1 MKPEKLLPCLSAVAL
16 AVCLSFGGTACMV
29 TGMNLQVNLFLL
41 FLGCLVGA
49 ITVAV
54 CLNIKWG
61 GRILAI
67 AAALIAMLM
76 ILIPGARESVVAL
89 LNKIISFYHRA
100 YGVPIPEWMD
110 GVTSEFLPLPLLLFG
125 GLVSLLAVWTVL
137 RSRDIAP
144 AITLSL
150 IPLFACLVV
159 TDTVPAVLPILILLF
174 GIVLLIMTQ
183 PVRQRNAAQGD
194 KLTAILTVPVAA
206 VLGLLLLA
214 IPQDGYSAD
223 VHMDRLDAV
232 MDWIA
237 SKIPFVAWTSD
248 GKPVISFGGNISDE
262 IDLGGLGHRDQSS
275 AAVLEITA
283 DYSGTVYLR
292 GMDYDKY
299 TMTGWNSSED
309 RTESNFAPPLQ
320 WTQTDGTLTVRAL
333 SRRGQRYVPYYP
345 MDGITFEDGALDNS
359 PRLKEYSY
367 RTRSLASDWASIW
380 HWSHTG
386 FGAGTTDSRYLK
398 LPDST
403 RKKAEL
409 FLTQVGFN
417 SADDAL
423 TVAQAIGS
431 FVRYSAS
438 YDLETDR
445 MPSSYSDFAMWFLEE
460 SDTGYCVHFA
470 SAATVLLRAAG
481 IPARYVEGYAV
492 DVSAGQTVLVRE
504 LHAHAWVEYYLE
516 EVGWVI
522 LDPTP
527 AAGEVPPTTNPPE
540 TTAPP
545 VTEPP
550 VTEPPV
556 TEPPVTE
563 PPVTEPPVTEPP
575 VTEPPVTEPPV
586 TDPSTPPSTD
596 PSIIPTNPSTGETIP
611 IGPSHPGTT
620 PGTSSGTTGPVQTMS
635 SGGSKPKS
643 DPMPDWFLGI
653 LLTLLAL
660 GLAVL
665 AVVAQWALRR
675 RRKIQL
681 MYYMGSSNEQAI
693 IRYQESARMAKF
705 LATAVPDELLALA
718 EKARYSRHRLSD
730 EELDPLDEYL
740 RHSVRALRRLPFHKK
755 LIAKLIYAFY

>member
-16 AVCLSFGGTACMV
+16 ALCLSFGGTACMV

-237 SKIPFVAWTSD
+237 SKIPFVAWSSD

-409 FLTQVGFN
+409 FLTQAGFN

-527 AAGEVPPTTNPPE
+527 SVGEVPPTTNPPE

-545 VTEPP
+545 VTDPP
-550 VTEPPV
+550 VTQPPD
-556 TEPPVTE
+556 
-563 PPVTEPPVTEPP
+563 
-575 VTEPPVTEPPV
+575 V
-586 TDPSTPPSTD
+586 TDPSTGDTIPV
-596 PSIIPTNPSTGETIP
+596 IPTNPTTGDTIP
-611 IGPSHPGTT
+611 GA
-620 PGTSSGTTGPVQTMS
+620 SSGTTGPVQTMS

-740 RHSVRALRRLPFHKK
+740 RHSVRALRRLPFPKK

>member
-16 AVCLSFGGTACMV
+16 ALCLSFGGTACMV

-445 MPSSYSDFAMWFLEE
+445 MPNSYSDFAMWFLEE

-527 AAGEVPPTTNPPE
+527 SVGEVPPTTNPPE

-545 VTEPP
+545 VTDPP
-550 VTEPPV
+550 VTQPPDITDPPV
-556 TEPPVTE
+556 TQPPD
-563 PPVTEPPVTEPP
+563 
-575 VTEPPVTEPPV
+575 V
-586 TDPSTPPSTD
+586 TDPSTGDTIPV
-596 PSIIPTNPSTGETIP
+596 IPTNPTTGD
-611 IGPSHPGTT
+611 TT
-620 PGTSSGTTGPVQTMS
+620 PGASSGTTGPVQTIS

>member
-16 AVCLSFGGTACMV
+16 ALCLSFGGTACMV

-409 FLTQVGFN
+409 FLTQAGFN

-445 MPSSYSDFAMWFLEE
+445 MPNSYSDFAMWFLEE

-527 AAGEVPPTTNPPE
+527 SVGEVPPTTNPPE

-545 VTEPP
+545 VTDPP
-550 VTEPPV
+550 VTQPPDITDPPV
-556 TEPPVTE
+556 TQPPD
-563 PPVTEPPVTEPP
+563 
-575 VTEPPVTEPPV
+575 V
-586 TDPSTPPSTD
+586 TDSSTGDTIPV
-596 PSIIPTNPSTGETIP
+596 IPTNPTTGD
-611 IGPSHPGTT
+611 TT
-620 PGTSSGTTGPVQTMS
+620 PGASSGTTGPVQTMS

-740 RHSVRALRRLPFHKK
+740 RHSVRALRRLPFPKK

>member
-16 AVCLSFGGTACMV
+16 ALCLSFGGTACMV

-237 SKIPFVAWTSD
+237 SKIPFVAWSSD

-409 FLTQVGFN
+409 FLTQAGFN

-527 AAGEVPPTTNPPE
+527 SVGEVPPTTNPPE

-545 VTEPP
+545 VTDPP
-550 VTEPPV
+550 VTQPPDITDPPV
-556 TEPPVTE
+556 TQPPD
-563 PPVTEPPVTEPP
+563 
-575 VTEPPVTEPPV
+575 V
-586 TDPSTPPSTD
+586 TDPSTGDTIPV
-596 PSIIPTNPSTGETIP
+596 IPTNPTTGDTIP
-611 IGPSHPGTT
+611 GA
-620 PGTSSGTTGPVQTMS
+620 SSGTTGPVQTMS

-740 RHSVRALRRLPFHKK
+740 RHSVRALRRLPFPKK